1 VAGELSQHDRALVDT
16 IGAWSVLLVL
26 TGWAA
31 GGRTD
36 TDVWGHSTI
45 GRWMI
50 EHRAFLWIDPFS
62 FTHDQPW
69 VNHEWLW
76 DVSTALI
83 ERGTG
88 LPGLIALRAL
98 LIGFVLWRV
107 TRASQGQSFP
117 LRVGAMLLVAV
128 GCIGQ
133 WQSMRPQLATLALYV
148 ITLERPTAR
157 WLPILFLVWA
167 NVHGGWIYGAAL
179 LGLYTLAHLDRR
191 QLALA
196 AACAAAT
203 LVNPYGWQLWRAL
216 FDATQRGWADVSEWA
231 PIWHPSTGASPLV
244 LWLLCVALVAWLA
257 RTVTLPRW
265 QWLWVVVT
273 FVAAARS
280 QRLGGL
286 AVLTAT
292 LFLLRARQRPVVEVV
307 WRTPTR
313 IGAAVVLALA
323 TTVGIALAA
332 PGRAC
337 WPALEGVLAPEPE
350 AVSFVRSADLR
361 GRAVVHFNYGLYVIA
376 HLHEQLQVS
385 IDNRR
390 ETVYSDAVV
399 RDHQRFNRGDDPRYP
414 ERLGADLIWLPTT
427 LDTVIAQLEARGWH
441 RRFTGP
447 RTVLLSREPGSHT
460 VITVS
465 GAGPCYPL

>member
-1 VAGELSQHDRALVDT
+1 
-16 IGAWSVLLVL
+16 
-26 TGWAA
+26 
-31 GGRTD
+31 
-36 TDVWGHSTI
+36 
-45 GRWMI
+45 
-50 EHRAFLWIDPFS
+50 
-62 FTHDQPW
+62 
-69 VNHEWLW
+69 
-76 DVSTALI
+76 
-83 ERGTG
+83 
-88 LPGLIALRAL
+88 
-98 LIGFVLWRV
+98 
-107 TRASQGQSFP
+107 
-117 LRVGAMLLVAV
+117 MLLVAV